1 MKIIHTGD
9 WHIGKVVNEFSMLED
24 QEYILEQLIS
34 VISKEKPDALIIAG
48 DIFDR
53 SIPPVDAIELV
64 DRIFNTVL
72 LELRIP
78 ILAIAGNHDSAERL
92 SFASRILT
100 NNGLHIAGGFDGSV
114 RKVVLEDGF
123 GPVSF
128 YLLPYS
134 DPRTIKH
141 ILQDSEISTHDDAM
155 KKLVEKVGQAMY
167 ENERSVMIT
176 HGYITYLGGQAE
188 IISES
193 ERPLSIGGTD
203 VVNSYHFNSFS
214 YTALGH
220 LHAPQRAGADNI
232 RYSGSLLKYSF
243 SEVNQKKGI
252 NVVEI
257 DGDGNSH
264 VNLIELKPKRDMR
277 IIKGPIGELLKP
289 EVYGDANTDDY
300 IYAIL
305 TDKGELIDPI
315 AKLRSVYPNVMGL
328 TKESVMNRDDN
339 KTSAAEGY
347 KSKAKIEL
355 FQEFYSS
362 IQGEPLTQ
370 EELKV
375 VERVIGEVE
384 TGGCK

>member
-9 WHIGKVVNEFSMLED
+9 WHIGKIVNEFSMLED
-24 QEYILEQLIS
+24 QEYILNQLIS
-34 VISKEKPDALIIAG
+34 VIENEKPDALIIAG

-53 SIPPVDAIELV
+53 SIPPVDAVELV
-64 DRIFNTVL
+64 DKVFNIVL
-72 LELRIP
+72 LDLRVP
-78 ILAIAGNHDSAERL
+78 IFAIAGNHDSAERL

-100 NNGLHIAGGFDGSV
+100 NNGLHIAGSFDGNI
-114 RKVVLEDGF
+114 RKVILEDGF
-123 GPVSF
+123 GPVNF
-128 YLLPYS
+128 YLIPYS
-134 DPRTIKH
+134 DPRTIRN
-141 ILQDSEISTHDDAM
+141 ILQDNEISTHDDAM
-155 KKLVEKVGQAMY
+155 KKLVEKVGQA
-167 ENERSVMIT
+167 ENENKRSVMIT
-176 HGYITYLGGQAE
+176 HGYITYMGGQAD

-203 VVNSYHFNSFS
+203 IVNSNYFNSFS

-257 DGDGNSH
+257 DGDGNSC
-264 VNLIELKPKRDMR
+264 VKLTELKPKRDMR
-277 IIKGPIGELLKP
+277 IIKGPLEELLKS
-289 EVYGDANTDDY
+289 EVYKDTNTDDY

-315 AKLRSVYPNVMGL
+315 SKLRSVYPNVMGL
-328 TKESVMNRDDN
+328 TKEIGISRDDN
-339 KTSAAEGY
+339 KTSASEGY
-347 KSKAKIEL
+347 KSKSKLEL

-362 IQGEPLTQ
+362 IQGEPLSF
-370 EELKV
+370 EELKII
-375 VERVIGEVE
+375 EKVIGEVE
-384 TGGCK
+384 TGGYK